1 MQWEYDKITVK
12 YEMNISE
19 LNKMGNSGWE
29 LVAVT
34 YHASGCYTYYFKRL
48 IK

>member
-1 MQWEYDKITVK
+1 MQWEYDKLTVK

-34 YHASGCYTYYFKRL
+34 HVVGIL
-48 IK
+48 IILKG

>member
-1 MQWEYDKITVK
+1 MQWEYDKLTVK
-12 YEMNISE
+12 YEMSISD
-19 LNKMGNSGWE
+19 LNRMGYLGWE

-34 YHASGCYTYYFKRL
+34 RHTCGWYTYYFKRL